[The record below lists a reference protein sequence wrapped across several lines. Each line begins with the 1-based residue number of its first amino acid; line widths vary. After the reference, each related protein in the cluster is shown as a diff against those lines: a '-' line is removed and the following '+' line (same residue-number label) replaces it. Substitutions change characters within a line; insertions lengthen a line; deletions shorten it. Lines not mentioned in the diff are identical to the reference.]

1 MKKTSSKFIAVVV
14 SEKPYSV
21 NAIGA
26 IRSLARESLKTI
38 WLTPS
43 KSGWYPSKYCESITC
58 PNFDSDE
65 NRFIQFL
72 ISLRE
77 EENPAEA
84 VLIPTSDAS
93 LRVISKHK
101 DLLTEYFRPL
111 ACDWETTRK
120 ITEKNVSYQI
130 AEKLGIAIPK
140 TCFPNTKD
148 DLRQISQTINY
159 PCLLKPVISH
169 VFSNKFNQKLFRANT
184 ATELMHTYQWLTL
197 MGFNVMVQED
207 VPGEDANLVCINT
220 VFNKKSEPLA
230 FFMHRRLVQNP
241 PRYGVMAL
249 GESIWE
255 PKIIQPCLTLLKSIG
270 FQGLAQVEFKWDNRA
285 KEYKFLEIN
294 GRSYLSISFPTRC
307 GLNLIDLA
315 CRNAVDEEIA
325 PLTSFSCKY
334 KCGVIWVAFPM
345 YIKSMMQYSRMK
357 EQKLKRLIRPL
368 FTRHLSFSVFSLQDS
383 APFLTEIV
391 SLTRDFKRIIQIAA
405 EKPSLSS
412 CSVTQNQRATAH

>member
-1 MKKTSSKFIAVVV
+1 MTETRSKFTAIVV
-14 SEKPYSV
+14 SNEQCSV
-21 NAIGA
+21 NAIGV
-26 IRSLARESLKTI
+26 IRSLAKEGVKTI

-43 KSGWYPSKYCESITC
+43 KSGWYPSKYCEPIIC
-58 PNFDSDE
+58 PNFVSQE

-72 ISLRE
+72 ISLKE
-77 EENPAEA
+77 KKNPTEA
-84 VLIPTSDAS
+84 ILIPTSDAS

-101 DLLTEYFRPL
+101 NLLTKYFRPL

-120 ITEKNVSYQI
+120 ITEKNMSYEI
-130 AEKLGIAIPK
+130 AKRLGIAIPK
-140 TCFPNTKD
+140 TYCPKTKD
-148 DLRQISQTINY
+148 DLRQISQTIDY

-169 VFSNKFNQKLFRANT
+169 VFSNKFNRKLFRANT
-184 ATELMHTYQWLTL
+184 ATELMHTYQWLNL

-207 VPGEDANLVCINT
+207 VSGEDENLVCINT

-249 GESIWE
+249 GESVWE
-255 PKIIQPCLTLLKSIG
+255 PKIIQPCLALLKSLG

-294 GRSYLSISFPTRC
+294 GRSYLSINFPTYC
-307 GLNLIDLA
+307 GLNLIHLA
-315 CRNAVDEEIA
+315 CRNAMDEEIA
-325 PLTSFSCKY
+325 PLARFSCEY
-334 KCGVIWVAFPM
+334 ECGVKWVAFPM
-345 YIKSMMQYSRMK
+345 YIKSIIQYSRMK

-368 FTRHLSFSVFSLQDS
+368 LTRQISFSVFSLQDP

-391 SLTRDFKRIIQIAA
+391 SLTRDFKRIIQIVA
-405 EKPSLSS
+405 E
-412 CSVTQNQRATAH
+412 NQAITIP

>member
-1 MKKTSSKFIAVVV
+1 MGNQKRMKCRVKETGSKFTPIVI
-14 SEKPYSV
+14 SEKPHSV

-26 IRSLARESLKTI
+26 IRSLGKEGVKTI

-43 KSGWYPSKYCESITC
+43 KSGWYYPKHCKPITC
-58 PNFDSDE
+58 PDFDSDE
-65 NRFIQFL
+65 DRFIQFL

-77 EENPAEA
+77 EKNTTEA

-101 DLLTEYFRPL
+101 NLLSKYFRLL

-120 ITEKNVSYQI
+120 ITEKNLSYQI

-140 TCFPNTKD
+140 TYFPNTKN
-148 DLRQISQTINY
+148 DLRQISQMISY

-184 ATELMHTYQWLTL
+184 ATELMHTYQWLTS

-285 KEYKFLEIN
+285 KEYKFIEIN
-294 GRSYLSISFPTRC
+294 GRSYLSIGFPTYC
-307 GLNLIDLA
+307 GLNLVHLA
-315 CRNAVDEEIA
+315 CRNAMDEEIA
-325 PLTSFSCKY
+325 PLTSFSCEY
-334 KCGVIWVAFPM
+334 ECGAKWVAFPM
-345 YIKSMMQYSRMK
+345 YMKSLIQYSRMK
-357 EQKLKRLIRPL
+357 KQKLRELVKPFL
-368 FTRHLSFSVFSLQDS
+368 TRHLAFSVFSLQDP
-383 APFLTEIV
+383 APLLTEMI
-391 SLTRDFKRIIQIAA
+391 SLARDSKRIIQVAA
-405 EKPSLSS
+405 E
-412 CSVTQNQRATAH
+412 NQAYR